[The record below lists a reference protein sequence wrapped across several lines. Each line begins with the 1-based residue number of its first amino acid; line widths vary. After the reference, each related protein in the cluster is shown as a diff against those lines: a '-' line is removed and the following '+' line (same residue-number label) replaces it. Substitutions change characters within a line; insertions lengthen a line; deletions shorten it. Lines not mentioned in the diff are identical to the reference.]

1 MRSPRRLPLTPLML
15 ALAVMPWTVT
25 GGGLTAAEAAA
36 DGAAATAPA
45 PASGPEVSSGQ
56 NSLTAQAAYA
66 EALALYRKGAFAEAK
81 DKVDEAVRLDPANP
95 DAQRLR
101 EDVLAVLSQRDNRVQ
116 MAATWFRTLQDVRTQ
131 ENAVRIGTLIAE
143 GDRKSAAGDYQGAEM
158 DYDRAEVAIR
168 SFPYPFD
175 WATLP
180 ATIASKRVQ
189 ARAQSRIQAET
200 NASKSREDAGEQA
213 RATAEL
219 QQQALKNKV
228 DELIARA
235 KDSYGR
241 QDFRRAE
248 VDAWNAYEL
257 DRRREDAR
265 DLYLAARREGHEQF
279 DDKIEGERLELLA
292 RVSEEIHESLI
303 PQTELLVYPEDWKR
317 RAMRKPR
324 EIGAKAADSWVAA
337 LKDRLEQRVTF
348 EFQDQPFEEVVAFLR
363 QVTGVNIIVAPSVAA
378 AQAGGGTV
386 TLKVKDMRFGDALKW
401 ILELTSLKMALQDQA
416 IYISNEAITGSVVL
430 RMYDVTD
437 LIQQPRDMPGREL
450 AYSSASG
457 SGTGGALDLFKPAD
471 AAGPKAP
478 DPEELVE
485 FIKKNVAPDGWD
497 EAQGHGIEQRAGSTL
512 FISNVPEV
520 HAQIEQLLASLRNQ
534 QSLQVGMDIR
544 LLDVRKNY
552 FEEIGVDW
560 SSRGTSSMLIAN
572 PGDGYVRQNGNSTI
586 IGDVHNQASLPGNS
600 LSTPWSQFQN
610 PAVPRGLVVDVAHSP
625 FNFLNTDQINMV
637 ISAAETSGD
646 VQVLEHPTL
655 TCFNGQR
662 ANASFMSQYA
672 YISDYQVVS
681 SNLDPTI
688 SVLTF
693 GNIIDVRPVVSSDR
707 KYITLEV
714 RPGSVQ
720 LQGVFTEILRA
731 PRIFT
736 NGGDNGGGA
745 VLVPPVEYPLEL
757 PNVFVK
763 SLRSTVMLPDKSSL
777 LIGGFQRSLR
787 QTTHTGIPFLSHIP
801 FLGRLFS
808 RNGMYDEDRRE
819 FFLLHAEILDLAE
832 KETLQ

>member
-1 MRSPRRLPLTPLML
+1 MRSTRRLPLTPLML
-15 ALAVMPWTVT
+15 ALTAMPWAVT
-25 GGGLTAAEAAA
+25 GGGLYAAE
-36 DGAAATAPA
+36 TTPPPA
-45 PASGPEVSSGQ
+45 VTEKDSSST
-56 NSLTAQAAYA
+56 SLAAQAAYA
-66 EALALYRKGAFAEAK
+66 EGLALYRKGAFAEAK
-81 DKVDEAVRLDPANP
+81 DKADEAVRLDPASQ

-116 MAATWFRTLQDVRTQ
+116 MAATWFRTQQDVRAQ

-143 GDRKSAAGDYQGAEM
+143 GDRKSAAGDYVGAES

-189 ARAQSRIQAET
+189 ARAQARTQAET
-200 NASKSREDAGEQA
+200 NLSKSREDAGEQA

-219 QQQALKNKV
+219 QQQALRDKV

-235 KDSYGR
+235 KDSYSR
-241 QDFRRAE
+241 QDYRRAE
-248 VDAWNAYEL
+248 IDAWNAYEL

-265 DLYLAARREGHEQF
+265 SLYLKARREGHEQF
-279 DDKIEGERLELLA
+279 DEKVEDDRLELLA
-292 RVSEEIHESLI
+292 RVSEEIHQALI

-324 EIGAKAADSWVAA
+324 EIGAKVEDSWVAA
-337 LKDRLEQRVTF
+337 IKDRLEQRVTF
-348 EFQDQPFEEVVAFLR
+348 EFQDQPFEEVVSFLR
-363 QVTGVNIIVAPSVAA
+363 QVTGVNIIVDPKVATV
-378 AQAGGGTV
+378 AGGGTV

-416 IYISNEAITGSVVL
+416 IYISSEAITGTVAL

-437 LIQQPRDMPGREL
+437 LIQQPRDMAGREL
-450 AYSSASG
+450 AYSSVGGTG
-457 SGTGGALDLFKPAD
+457 SGGALDLFKPAAD
-471 AAGPKAP
+471 TGAKPP
-478 DPEELVE
+478 DPDELVT
-485 FIKKNVAPDGWD
+485 FIKANVAPLEWD
-497 EAQGHGIEQRAGSTL
+497 DAKGQGIEQRAGSTL

-560 SSRGTSSMLIAN
+560 LLRGNSLLQST
-572 PGDGYVRQNGNSTI
+572 PGSGYVRQNGNSTI
-586 IGDVHNQASLPGNS
+586 NGNVNNQGLPGSANS
-600 LSTPWSQFQN
+600 QGWTQFQN
-610 PAVPRGLVVDVAHSP
+610 PANPRGMVVDVSHSP
-625 FNFLNTDQINMV
+625 FNFLNTDQVNLV
-637 ISAAETSGD
+637 ISAAENEGD
-646 VQVLEHPTL
+646 VQVVEHPSL

-662 ANASFMSQYA
+662 ANASFMNQYA
-672 YISDYQVVS
+672 YISDYAVVS

-720 LQGVFTEILRA
+720 LQGVFVETLFA

-736 NGGDNGGGA
+736 NGDAGGGLVTPA
-745 VLVPPVEYPLEL
+745 VGFPLEL

-787 QTTHTGIPFLSHIP
+787 QNTHTGIPFLSHIP

-808 RNGMYDEDRRE
+808 RNGTYDEDRRE
-819 FFLLHAEILDLAE
+819 FYLLHAEILDLAE

>member
-25 GGGLTAAEAAA
+25 GGGLIAAEASA

-45 PASGPEVSSGQ
+45 PVVSGGQ
-56 NSLTAQAAYA
+56 NSLNAQAAYA

-81 DKVDEAVRLDPANP
+81 DKVDEAVRLDPANA

-131 ENAVRIGTLIAE
+131 ENAVRIGALIAE

-189 ARAQSRIQAET
+189 ARAQSRTQAEA
-200 NASKSREDAGEQA
+200 NASKSRDDANEQA
-213 RATAEL
+213 RATADL
-219 QQQALKNKV
+219 QQQALRNKV
-228 DELIARA
+228 DELITRA
-235 KDSYGR
+235 KESYAR
-241 QDFRRAE
+241 QDYRRAE
-248 VDAWNAYEL
+248 IDAWNAYEL

-265 DLYLAARREGHEQF
+265 NLYLKSRREGHEQF
-279 DDKIEGERLELLA
+279 DEKIEGERLELLA

-324 EIGAKAADSWVAA
+324 EIGAQVADSWVAA

-378 AQAGGGTV
+378 ANAGGGTV

-457 SGTGGALDLFKPAD
+457 GTGGALDLFKPAEG
-471 AAGPKAP
+471 AAPKAP

-497 EAQGHGIEQRAGSTL
+497 EAKGFGIEQRAGSTL

-520 HAQIEQLLASLRNQ
+520 HAQIEQLLTSLRNQ

-560 SSRGTSSMLIAN
+560 LNRGTNSMLTAV
-572 PGDGYVRQNGNSTI
+572 PGSGYVRQNDNSTI
-586 IGDVHNQASLPGNS
+586 NGNVSNTGSLPGNS
-600 LSTPWSQFQN
+600 ASTPFSQFAN
-610 PAVPRGLVVDVAHSP
+610 PAQPKGLVVDVAHSP
-625 FNFLNTDQINMV
+625 FNFLNTDQFNMV
-637 ISAAETSGD
+637 ISAVETEGD
-646 VQVLEHPTL
+646 IQILEHPTL

-662 ANASFMSQYA
+662 ANASFMNQYA

-693 GNIIDVRPVVSSDR
+693 GNIIDIRPVVSSDR

-720 LQGVFTEILRA
+720 LQGVFTELIVA

-745 VLVPPVEYPLEL
+745 VLVPPVAYPLEL
-757 PNVFVK
+757 PNVFVR

-787 QTTHTGIPFLSHIP
+787 QTTHTGLPFISHIP

-808 RNGMYDEDRRE
+808 RNGTYDEDRRE

-832 KETLQ
+832 KEALQ

>member
-15 ALAVMPWTVT
+15 ALAVLPWTVT
-25 GGGLTAAEAAA
+25 GGGLTAAETTPPSPPPP
-36 DGAAATAPA
+36 AATATEPA
-45 PASGPEVSSGQ
+45 VAAGQ
-56 NSLTAQAAYA
+56 TSIAAQAAYA

-143 GDRKSAAGDYQGAEM
+143 GDRKSAAGDYRGAEM

-189 ARAQSRIQAET
+189 ATAQARVQAET
-200 NASKSREDAGEQA
+200 NLSKSRDEAGEQA
-213 RATAEL
+213 RATADL

-228 DELIARA
+228 DELMSRA
-235 KDSYGR
+235 KESYAR

-248 VDAWNAYEL
+248 IDAWNAYEL

-265 DLYLAARREGHEQF
+265 NLYLSARREGHDQF
-279 DDKIEGERLELLA
+279 DEKVEGDRLELLG

-324 EIGAKAADSWVAA
+324 EIGAKVADSWVAA

-363 QVTGVNIIVAPSVAA
+363 QVTGVNIIVAPTVATV
-378 AQAGGGTV
+378 AGGGTV

-450 AYSSASG
+450 AYSSVGGTG
-457 SGTGGALDLFKPAD
+457 SGGALDLFKPAD
-471 AAGPKAP
+471 SAAPKPP

-485 FIKKNVAPDGWD
+485 FIKKNVAPDNWE

-520 HAQIEQLLASLRNQ
+520 HAQIEQLLTSLRNQ

-560 SSRGTSSMLIAN
+560 INRGANSMLVAD
-572 PGDGYVRQNGNSTI
+572 PGSGYVRQNGNSTLN
-586 IGDVHNQASLPGNS
+586 GNVNNTSSLPGNA
-600 LSTPWSQFQN
+600 LSTPWSQFAN
-610 PAVPRGLVVDVAHSP
+610 PGNPKGLVVDVAHSP
-625 FNFLNTDQINMV
+625 FNFLNTDQLNMV
-637 ISAAETSGD
+637 ISAAETESD
-646 VQVLEHPTL
+646 MQIIEHPTL

-662 ANASFMSQYA
+662 ANASFMNQYA

-681 SNLDPTI
+681 ANLDPTI

-714 RPGSVQ
+714 RPGSVR
-720 LQGVFTEILRA
+720 LQGVYTELIIA

-736 NGGDNGGGA
+736 GGDGQGGGA
-745 VLVPPVEYPLEL
+745 VLVPPVVYPLEL

-808 RNGMYDEDRRE
+808 RNGTFDEDRRE
-819 FFLLHAEILDLAE
+819 FYLLHAEILDLAE